1 MKRLHVFAMLIMA
14 CFWVLSGLV
23 QAQTNYYCIG
33 NLVWNDLNKNG
44 IQDPGEPGIPDVTVT
59 LYGCPSVT
67 SPISASSLQN
77 MQSTKLAETK
87 TDINGNYSFGGLP
100 EGKYYVKVT
109 LPNDTWAVSPM
120 FQGTS
125 DEKDSDIF
133 PYLCHTGVIV
143 LPGSGSNDRLGMDAG
158 LFQAQPSDLVIIG
171 DMVFNDCNHNG
182 VMDCDEKGIAGVMVK
197 LYACDIMPEDGLLD
211 LSASSHRRHCKGLFL
226 EETVTDLNGHYEFD
240 KIIPGEYCV
249 EVCLP
254 HGFKAVPRPNCPD
267 VCNPVENTNTTGCMM
282 FNACTKNLDID
293 FAICHEGCDLPGF
306 GDLVW
311 NDANRDGLQTMNE
324 TGLKGIKATLYL
336 CTEDHDRVSV
346 TCTDGSL
353 CNGVKIGSVTTGDDG
368 KYLFSNLLPGHYFI
382 RFDAPYGWVP
392 TEKCVLD
399 DRSVDSDIFTI
410 TCDNKTYV
418 TTRCLYADA
427 DANPLVN
434 RTIDAGFYF
443 DPTLFASVGNFVWR
457 DDDGDGVQD
466 PREVGVP
473 GVTIQLYVSKCG
485 CSGRTDDFTVEGS
498 SYSCS
503 HGDGKLVATTTT
515 DENGFYSFE
524 TIEPGHY
531 YLKITVPQC
540 FYLTQYRRAGV
551 PYSENSDFWPKTSTT
566 RCLDLDANDNI
577 SFIDAG
583 LVPKDPN
590 TGMIGDFVWNDANK
604 NGVQDCG
611 ENGICGVTVELHKA
625 DGGATVATTVTDQN
639 GIYLFSNIP
648 ANVSYFVKF
657 ILPAQYQFTAQNA
670 DPNDAVDSDPCP
682 EKWITANFTLGAGQ
696 YNMTVDAGMFTAT
709 CASVSN
715 FVWNDKNNNGQKDAE
730 EVGIADATV
739 ELYSCEGNA
748 LVQSVKTDANGFFTF
763 SNVLA
768 DSYYLK
774 VTPPAG
780 YILSKSVQ
788 EDGGVSAKLSADE
801 TIQCF
806 DLSRGATSIGLPVAL
821 VVDPN
826 VSVGVAT
833 LGGIPTKFD
842 LNQNYPNPFNP
853 STTIRFAIPE
863 AGMYTL
869 KVYNLLGQEVAT
881 LINGEL
887 SVGYKEVN
895 FDASRLTSGVYIYR
909 LTGNNV
915 VMTKKMML
923 NK

>member
-23 QAQTNYYCIG
+23 QAQTTYYCIG

-67 SPISASSLQN
+67 SPISASELQN
-77 MQSTKLAETK
+77 TQSTKLAETK
-87 TDINGNYSFGGLP
+87 TDLNGNYSFGGLP
-100 EGKYYVKVT
+100 AGLYFVKVT

-158 LFQAQPSDLVIIG
+158 LFQPQDCDLVTIG

-182 VMDCDEKGIAGVMVK
+182 VMDCEEKGIAGVRIR
-197 LYACDIMPEDGLLD
+197 LYACDIIPEDGILD
-211 LSASSHRRHCKGLFL
+211 LSAASHRRHCRGLFL
-226 EETVTDLNGHYEFD
+226 EETVTDLNGNYEFSGL
-240 KIIPGEYCV
+240 IPGEYCI

-254 HGFKAVPRPNCPD
+254 HGFRTVPRPNCPD
-267 VCNPVENTNTTGCMM
+267 VCNPVYETNTTGCMM
-282 FNACTKNLDID
+282 FSACTKNLDID
-293 FAICHEGCDLPGF
+293 FAVCHEGCDLPGI

-336 CTEDHDRVSV
+336 CTADHNRP
-346 TCTDGSL
+346 TACTDGAL
-353 CNGVKIGSVTTGDDG
+353 CDGIKIGSVTTGDDG

-382 RFDAPYGWVP
+382 RFAAPYGWVP
-392 TEKCVLD
+392 TEKHVLD
-399 DRSVDSDIFTI
+399 DRSVDSDVFTKV
-410 TCDNKTYV
+410 CGDNTYV
-418 TTRCLYADA
+418 TTWCINADE
-427 DANPLVN
+427 DRDPLVN

-457 DDDGDGVQD
+457 DDDADGVMD

-473 GVTIQLYVSKCG
+473 GVTVQLYVSKCS
-485 CSGRTDDFTVEGS
+485 CAGRTDDFTVESGS
-498 SYSCS
+498 YTCS
-503 HGDGKLVATTTT
+503 HGDGKLVATTMT
-515 DENGFYSFE
+515 DENGYYSFE

-531 YLKITVPQC
+531 YLKIVPPSC
-540 FYLTQYRRAGV
+540 FLLTQYRRAGV
-551 PYSENSDFWPKTSTT
+551 PYDENSDFWPKTGTT
-566 RCLDLDANDNI
+566 RCLNLDANDNI
-577 SFIDAG
+577 TCIDAG
-583 LVPKDPN
+583 LIPKDPEA
-590 TGMIGDFVWNDANK
+590 GMVGNFVWNDANK

-611 ENGICGVTVELHKA
+611 EKGICGITVELHKC
-625 DGGATVATTVTDQN
+625 DGGALVATEVTDEN
-639 GIYLFSNIP
+639 GMYLFTNVP
-648 ANVSYFVKF
+648 ANTTYYVKF

-670 DPNDAVDSDPCP
+670 DANDALDSDPCP
-682 EKWITANFTLGAGQ
+682 EKWITANFTLGPGQ
-696 YNMTVDAGMFTAT
+696 NNMTLDAGMYTASCT
-709 CASVSN
+709 FGN
-715 FVWNDKNNNGQKDAE
+715 YVWNDKNNNGKKDNDE
-730 EVGIADATV
+730 PGMADVTV
-739 ELYSCEGNA
+739 ELHKCGESTA
-748 LVQSVKTDANGFFTF
+748 IKSVKTDAEGFYTF
-763 SNVLA
+763 SDILA

-774 VTPPAG
+774 IIIPEG
-780 YILSKSVQ
+780 YVLGKS
-788 EDGGVSAKLSADE
+788 EESSDSGVNVGLALE
-801 TIQCF
+801 GTCF
-806 DLSRGATSIGLPVAL
+806 DLNRETALKPVPL
-821 VVDPN
+821 IT
-826 VSVGVAT
+826 SVGGVNSRT
-833 LGGIPTKFD
+833 GVPTEFA
-842 LNQNYPNPFNP
+842 LRQNFPNPFNP
-853 STTIRFAIPE
+853 STTINFDIPA
-863 AGMYTL
+863 AGQYVM
-869 KVYNLLGQEVAT
+869 KVYNMLGQEVST

-887 SVGYKEVN
+887 NAGYHSVT